1 MQSINKY
8 GEALTPPIP
17 ATDENIA
24 RALAKLKKTDHLEIF
39 DKSQVSK
46 RKLPYKT
53 PLNKPKVTSQTH
65 RNREKRARKKRLGK

>member
-1 MQSINKY
+1 MQSIDKN
-8 GEALTPPIP
+8 GRGLTEPIP
-17 ATDENIA
+17 ATDQNIK
-24 RALAKLKKTDHLEIF
+24 RALAKLKKTDHIEIF
-39 DKSQVSK
+39 DKSQVGK